1 VLLKRDRGY
10 PPAPGAVLSA
20 EHVVRALLVSLLGLD
35 RPDDLA
41 FSTALAP
48 LDDLGVRARLR
59 ELTPDVR
66 DGLIAATAAQV
77 DAHLAMALRAATAP
91 GQVSAIAVGLVI
103 GELWPPSS
111 ATPNALMAAARVR
124 AEQFI
129 GAAPLAT
136 AAQRFGAAAKLITQ
150 RWIADDNAHA
160 REVLEQ
166 AEALCTD
173 LGWEAGAAAS
183 DFLPAGL
190 RSRIEA
196 FAAAVTAAAASP
208 SGPASETVDAAL
220 DSITAHGASATFAR
234 SRQTAIMAT
243 RLVRWLGA
251 VAQPAPGLTAAIQT
265 YAADGGWAE
274 RALGDIWDGDT
285 DRGLAQ
291 AYRALA
297 ERVHAVRQQQDAAAA
312 EHLTGALVADKT
324 VLPIESLLSELVLPL
339 IAHDRIL
346 LIVLDGMSVPTAV
359 ELATEL
365 PRRGWAEIVRD
376 DTRRRGTALAA
387 LPTVTEY
394 SRTSLFAGEL
404 LVGNQQ
410 IEKPRFADAVQG
422 IIFHKDDL
430 RSEAGHALPPLVTDA
445 ITDASRKVVG
455 VVLNTIDDALAS
467 ADVDALRWSLHSVA
481 NLEALLDAAQGAGR
495 VVILT
500 SDHGHVVERGSELK
514 NIPQSPARWR
524 DPSTGSIGDGEIL
537 VSGPRVLA
545 PGGTAVLAVA
555 DSLRYA
561 SKKAGYHG
569 GASLAELTI
578 PILVLKPRGSTNPS
592 GWVEAPPQEPTW
604 WNEPT
609 RASVAPPAE
618 PARSPKQKAPK
629 AVAPTALT
637 LFDAE
642 PAGPSAGPTA
652 RPSHPGASM
661 ADQLIGS
668 ARYIARRGMAGRH
681 PVEDSVTG
689 AVIAALVAGNG
700 RAHRD
705 TVAVAVGVPSGTI
718 AGLLAALRRILN
730 VDGYPVIELDA
741 DQVTVTLDE
750 RLLREQFEIGADA

>member
-1 VLLKRDRGY
+1 
-10 PPAPGAVLSA
+10 
-20 EHVVRALLVSLLGLD
+20 
-35 RPDDLA
+35 
-41 FSTALAP
+41 
-48 LDDLGVRARLR
+48 
-59 ELTPDVR
+59 
-66 DGLIAATAAQV
+66 
-77 DAHLAMALRAATAP
+77 
-91 GQVSAIAVGLVI
+91 
-103 GELWPPSS
+103 
-111 ATPNALMAAARVR
+111 
-124 AEQFI
+124 
-129 GAAPLAT
+129 
-136 AAQRFGAAAKLITQ
+136 
-150 RWIADDNAHA
+150 
-160 REVLEQ
+160 
-166 AEALCTD
+166 
-173 LGWEAGAAAS
+173 
-183 DFLPAGL
+183 
-190 RSRIEA
+190 
-196 FAAAVTAAAASP
+196 
-208 SGPASETVDAAL
+208 
-220 DSITAHGASATFAR
+220 
-234 SRQTAIMAT
+234 
-243 RLVRWLGA
+243 
-251 VAQPAPGLTAAIQT
+251 
-265 YAADGGWAE
+265 
-274 RALGDIWDGDT
+274 
-285 DRGLAQ
+285 
-291 AYRALA
+291 
-297 ERVHAVRQQQDAAAA
+297 
-312 EHLTGALVADKT
+312 
-324 VLPIESLLSELVLPL
+324 
-339 IAHDRIL
+339 
-346 LIVLDGMSVPTAV
+346 
-359 ELATEL
+359 
-365 PRRGWAEIVRD
+365 
-376 DTRRRGTALAA
+376 
-387 LPTVTEY
+387 
-394 SRTSLFAGEL
+394 
-404 LVGNQQ
+404 
-410 IEKPRFADAVQG
+410 
-422 IIFHKDDL
+422 
-430 RSEAGHALPPLVTDA
+430 
-445 ITDASRKVVG
+445 
-455 VVLNTIDDALAS
+455 
-467 ADVDALRWSLHSVA
+467 LHSVA

-500 SDHGHVVERGSELK
+500 SDHGHIVERGSELK

-524 DPSTGSIGDGEIL
+524 DPATGPLGDGEIL

-545 PGGTAVLAVA
+545 HGGTAVLAVA

-652 RPSHPGASM
+652 RPSQPGASM